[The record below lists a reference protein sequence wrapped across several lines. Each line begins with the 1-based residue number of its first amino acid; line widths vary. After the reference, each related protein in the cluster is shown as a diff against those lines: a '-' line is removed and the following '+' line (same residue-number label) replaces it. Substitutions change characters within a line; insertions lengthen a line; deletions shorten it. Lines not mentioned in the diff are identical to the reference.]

1 MSTKICPNCNA
12 EVPNVAHL
20 CKHCFHDFHVVV
32 PKKKS
37 PLFTI
42 LFLAVGTALVSA
54 GVYGYIHGQN
64 RTFKIS
70 LDQETESIV
79 FTTRYTDRTEA
90 DRVFWKDVSMV
101 EYVKNTSPRPFE
113 VAVVTLKGS
122 RYVYQQSDEPIE
134 YQAQQ
139 LADMIKRP
147 IVTKDESGSDGVA
160 TTP

>member
-12 EVPNVAHL
+12 EVLGVAHL
-20 CKHCFHDFHVVV
+20 CKHCFHDFHMVL

-54 GVYGYIHGQN
+54 IAYGYIHGQN

-79 FTTRYTDRTEA
+79 FTTTYSDRTEA

-113 VAVVTLKGS
+113 VAIVTTKGG
-122 RYVYQQSDEPIE
+122 RFVYQQSDEPME
-134 YQAQQ
+134 NQAQQ
-139 LADMIKRP
+139 LSDMIKRP
-147 IVTKDESGSDGVA
+147 IVIKDASGTDPA
-160 TTP
+160 IAQ

>member
-12 EVPNVAHL
+12 EVPGVAHL
-20 CKHCFHDFHVVV
+20 CKHCFHDFHVIV

-79 FTTRYTDRTEA
+79 FTTRYSDRTEA
-90 DRVFWKDVSMV
+90 DRVFWKDVSTV

-113 VAVVTLKGS
+113 VAIVTTKGD
-122 RYVYQQSDEPIE
+122 RLIYQQSDEPIE
-134 YQAQQ
+134 HAAQK

-147 IVTKDESGSDGVA
+147 VVWKDEAQSNVA